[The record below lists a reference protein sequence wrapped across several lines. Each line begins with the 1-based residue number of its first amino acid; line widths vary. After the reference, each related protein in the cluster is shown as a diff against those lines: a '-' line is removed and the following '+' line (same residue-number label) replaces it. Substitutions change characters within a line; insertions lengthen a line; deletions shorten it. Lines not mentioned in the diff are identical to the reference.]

1 MIVVPNYVQDALN
14 SHVRQ
19 LKPKIHMYI
28 DGDDKLPLVLTDDM
42 IVDMDILEELTSE
55 TDKLI
60 GNICSNELS
69 FTLYNQDD
77 NFSITNEHGL
87 YGSKMKSGIKV
98 EAFIC
103 VKLPDNTFYDI
114 NMGVFYMD
122 DIKTSSNT
130 QSANITAY
138 DRLYSIL
145 DKPIPSVPL
154 LINKPIY
161 SIYEELF
168 DALGYVKN
176 IDYKIDT
183 TLSDIVDFGF
193 LPDVTIGEALNNLSE
208 SCGAIVTVD
217 RYNCIVVKNQ
227 LNLNKS
233 DIELSDDNQIM
244 EIENIPSI
252 SNSYSSVNIKSI
264 RCNVKDSSE
273 ELLKLENI
281 TLSPGITELKNMKL
295 KNGPILYV
303 TAIEVKHGFDVSV
316 IDYTL
321 NSYDVNLT
329 LHNKSGESNVSI
341 TIWGICLDTVEQSFI
356 KSNDNIENGKT
367 MIINCTLPRQ
377 QSSLYE
383 YADFLL
389 QLGSGLS
396 SSIRLLIRG
405 NPTITLL
412 DIINVN
418 APNKYFNGAL
428 MPIQCKYSFT
438 DSLECEIVGLDAST
452 RERKDYY
459 YITPGMMIV

>member
-1 MIVVPNYVQDALN
+1 MIVVPKYVQDALN

-28 DGDDKLPLVLTDDM
+28 DGNDKLPLVLTDDM

-55 TDKLI
+55 TDKII
-60 GNICSNELS
+60 GNVCSNELS
-69 FTLYNQDD
+69 FTIYNYNDD
-77 NFSITNEHGL
+77 FTITNEQGL
-87 YGSKMKSGIKV
+87 YGNKMKPGIKV
-98 EAFIC
+98 EVFIC
-103 VKLPDNTFYDI
+103 VKLPNNTFYDI
-114 NMGVFYMD
+114 DMGVFYVD
-122 DIKTSSNT
+122 DLKTSSNT
-130 QSANITAY
+130 QTAHITAY

-154 LINKPIY
+154 LINKPVY

-183 TLSDIVDFGF
+183 TLSDVVEFGF
-193 LPDVTIGEALNNLSE
+193 LPDSNIGEALNSISE
-208 SCGAIVTVD
+208 SCGAIITVD
-217 RYNCIVVKNQ
+217 RNDCIVVKNQ
-227 LNLNKS
+227 LNLHKS

-252 SNSYSSVNIKSI
+252 SNSYSNVNIKSV
-264 RCNVKDSSE
+264 RCTLKDSSE
-273 ELLKLENI
+273 ELLKLDSI
-281 TLSPGITELKNMKL
+281 TLPPGITELNNLKL

-303 TAIEVKHGFDVSV
+303 TAIEIKGGHDVSIV
-316 IDYTL
+316 DYKL
-321 NSYDVNLT
+321 NSYDVSLT
-329 LHNKSGESNVSI
+329 LHNKSGESSI
-341 TIWGICLDTVEQSFI
+341 SIVIWGLCLDMVEQSFI
-356 KSNDNIENGKT
+356 RSNTDILGGKT
-367 MIINCTLPRQ
+367 MTIDCALPRQ

-412 DIINVN
+412 DIVNINT
-418 APNKYFNGAL
+418 PNKYFNGAL
-428 MPIQCKYSFT
+428 MPIQCKYSFS
-438 DSLECEIVGLDAST
+438 DALECELVGVDAST

-459 YITPGMMIV
+459 YISPGMIIV

>member
-42 IVDMDILEELTSE
+42 IVDVDILEELTSE

-77 NFSITNEHGL
+77 NFSITNEEGL
-87 YGSKMKSGIKV
+87 YGSKIKSGMKV

-114 NMGVFYMD
+114 NMGVFYVD
-122 DIKTSSNT
+122 DLKTSSNT
-130 QSANITAY
+130 QTAYVTAY

-161 SIYEELF
+161 LIYEELF
-168 DALGYVKN
+168 NALGYSKG

-183 TLSDIVDFGF
+183 TLSDIVEFGF
-193 LPDVTIGEALNNLSE
+193 LPDATIGEALNSISE
-208 SCGAIVTVD
+208 SCGAIITVD
-217 RYNCIVVKNQ
+217 RDDCIVVKNQ
-227 LNLNKS
+227 LNLNNS
-233 DIELSDDNQIM
+233 DIELSGDNQIM

-252 SNSYSSVNIKSI
+252 SNSYSSVNIKSV
-264 RCNVKDSSE
+264 RCTLKDNSE
-273 ELLKLENI
+273 ELIKLDAI
-281 TLSPGITELKNMKL
+281 TLNPGITELKNLKL
-295 KNGPILYV
+295 KNGPIIYV
-303 TAIEVKHGFDVSV
+303 TAIEIKGGHDVAV
-316 IDYTL
+316 VDYEL

-329 LHNKSGESNVSI
+329 LHNKSGESSVSVVV
-341 TIWGICLDTVEQSFI
+341 WGLCLDTVEQSFI
-356 KSNDNIENGKT
+356 KTNGNMIDSKT
-367 MIINCTLPRQ
+367 MTINRTLPRQ

-389 QLGSGLS
+389 QMGSGLS
-396 SSIRLLIRG
+396 SNIRLLVRG

-412 DIINVN
+412 DVININ
-418 APNKYFNGAL
+418 TPNKYFNGAL
-428 MPIQCKYSFT
+428 MPIQCRYSFN
-438 DSLECEIVGLDAST
+438 DGLECEIVGLDAST
-452 RERKDYY
+452 RVRKDYY
-459 YITPGMMIV
+459 YISPGMIMG

>member
-1 MIVVPNYVQDALN
+1 MIIVPKYVQDALN
-14 SHVRQ
+14 SDVRQ

-28 DGDDKLPLVLTDDM
+28 NGNDKTPLVLYDDM
-42 IVDMDILEELTSE
+42 IIDMDISEELT
-55 TDKLI
+55 TGVDKII
-60 GNICSNELS
+60 GNVCSNELS
-69 FTLYNQDD
+69 FTLYNEND
-77 NFSITNEHGL
+77 NFTITNEEGM
-87 YGSKMKSGIKV
+87 YSSKMKTGIKIEV
-98 EAFIC
+98 FIC

-122 DIKTSSNT
+122 DMKTSSNT

-145 DKPIPSVPL
+145 DKPIPIIPL

-176 IDYKIDT
+176 IDYKIDN

-193 LPDVTIGEALNNLSE
+193 LPDTTIGEALSSLSE

-227 LNLNKS
+227 LNLNNS
-233 DIELSDDNQIM
+233 NIELSADNQIL

-273 ELLKLENI
+273 ELLKLEDI
-281 TLSPGITELKNMKL
+281 TLPPGITELKNMKL

-356 KSNDNIENGKT
+356 KVNEDIDNNKSMT
-367 MIINCTLPRQ
+367 INCALPRKQ
-377 QSSLYE
+377 ESLYE

-396 SSIRLLIRG
+396 SSISLLVRG

-412 DIINVN
+412 DIIDINT
-418 APNKYFNGAL
+418 PNQYFNGKL
-428 MPIQCKYSFT
+428 MPIQCRYRFS
-438 DSLECEIVGLDAST
+438 DALECEILGIDAST

-459 YITPGMMIV
+459 YISPGMVMC